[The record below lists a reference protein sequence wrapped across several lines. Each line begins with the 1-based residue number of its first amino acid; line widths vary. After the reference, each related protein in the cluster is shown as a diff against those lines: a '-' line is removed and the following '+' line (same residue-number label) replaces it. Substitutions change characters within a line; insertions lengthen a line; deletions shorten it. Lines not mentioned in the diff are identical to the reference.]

1 MKRHSAKP
9 TPQAAAGAPVRLPLV
24 QMSVR
29 PDGAMTVLLD
39 GQVYEPPPYAP
50 AWRREAFSA
59 VLEAITTSLGTAVKV
74 TVTEYDGA
82 TFTDVVMPPRAPAPL
97 PVAPVSAPVPIGQV
111 PPVPVQGHGFLA
123 GEDVAIAP
131 IIGYGSAAPDGQVNA
146 VVAQDQIPANVQE
159 MLLVGRVSG
168 TMQLVRATP

>member
-1 MKRHSAKP
+1 MRRHSAKP
-9 TPQAAAGAPVRLPLV
+9 AHRPDVEAPVRLPLV
-24 QMSVR
+24 QMTVQS
-29 PDGAMTVLLD
+29 DGAMIVLVD
-39 GQVYEPPPYAP
+39 GETYAPPPYAP

-82 TFTDVVMPPRAPAPL
+82 RFTDIVMPSRAPTAH
-97 PVAPVSAPVPIGQV
+97 PVAPVSDPVPVMQA
-111 PPVPVQGHGFLA
+111 PPVPVQGHGFIA

-159 MLLVGRVSG
+159 MLLIVRVSG
-168 TMQLVRATP
+168 TMQLVLATP